1 MLLNGRGAGMDEIK
15 RISITDATV
24 NSIKALIE
32 SRQYDIG
39 QKLPTEAK
47 LCESLKVSRTSVREA
62 VRILQALGYID
73 ILPGKGAFVASY
85 APESGQDRWYE
96 AAGVQFKDFM
106 EVRLAVETMSV
117 RLSVERAS
125 AEDIKELSQVH
136 ESFVKAVNDKDLVRM
151 IMLDELFHTKIISY
165 TKNQLLININKQL
178 LESFR
183 VYRGDSFTN
192 SDVYANAIEPHSRIL
207 FCFQTKNAN
216 QAVEEMRKHLDIT
229 LKDMD
234 KIHKEMAG
242 K

>member
-1 MLLNGRGAGMDEIK
+1 MDEIK

-24 NSIKALIE
+24 ISIKTLIE
-32 SRQYDIG
+32 SRQYAIG

-47 LCESLKVSRTSVREA
+47 LCESLNVSRTSVREA
-62 VRILQALGYID
+62 IRILQALGYID

-85 APESGQDRWYE
+85 TPETGQDRWYE
-96 AAGVQFKDFM
+96 AADVQFKDFM
-106 EVRLAVETMSV
+106 EVRYAIETMSV

-125 AEDIKELSQVH
+125 GEDVRELEQVH
-136 ESFVKAVNDKDLVRM
+136 ESFTNAVKEKDLVRM

-192 SDVYANAIEPHSRIL
+192 REVYANAIEPHSRIL

-216 QAVEEMRKHLDIT
+216 QAVEEMKKHLDIT
-229 LKDMD
+229 AEDMEE
-234 KIHKEMAG
+234 IHREKTGE
-242 K
+242 